1 MEARSQLF
9 VLGKRRGQLGG
20 VERTH
25 VLRERKPDCLAG
37 AITQA
42 MDPEHALSVVQS
54 ELHRLAK
61 SCFADGNG
69 SCTATEAKLMV
80 VCSEFIEQRHHPL
93 GDICGYGVIGQVAIL
108 WLHEERRENHQTD
121 AKNHERPF
129 NDSSH
134 VLELLPRLGRVASWF
149 CFRAPLCSV
158 WRI

>member
-42 MDPEHALSVVQS
+42 MDPEHALSVGQS

-61 SCFADGNG
+61 SRFSNRNRTGT
-69 SCTATEAKLMV
+69 STEAKLMV
-80 VCSEFIEQRHHPL
+80 VCSEFIEQGHHPL
-93 GDICGYGVIGQVAIL
+93 GDIRGYGVIGQVAIL
-108 WLHEERRENHQTD
+108 WHHEERRENHQTD

-129 NDSSH
+129 NDSFH
-134 VLELLPRLGRVASWF
+134 ILELLPRLRRGASWF
-149 CFRAPLCSV
+149 CFRAPLYSV